1 MIAPID
7 VGVLSAPAQK
17 LAQPG
22 APQKLRDMA
31 ARGIAP
37 GLKPGDVVTL
47 LVLLASREEEPSRA
61 AAEKTLSAL
70 PDPLLQGALGGE
82 LLQPLV
88 IDRLARLYTDRLP
101 VVERLCAMP
110 GIAAD
115 TLEELARTGGEAVT
129 ELIAV
134 NEERLLTSPRII
146 ERLYLNKHTRM
157 STADRLV
164 DLAARNGVELTG
176 IPAWR
181 EVSIAIKDELI
192 AEPSPEPTPDDVLFA
207 ETQALAEALAAEETV
222 DTHVEDE
229 EGKEEIKERYIPL
242 SKRLADMTMSQRI
255 RRAMLGSREERMLLV
270 RDSNRLVASAAVRS
284 PQMQEEEVVL
294 ITRNRNI
301 SDEVLRIIATTP
313 EWMKSYT
320 VKRNLVEN
328 PRTPVLVAT
337 RLVQHLRESDLR
349 GVSKSKNV
357 TSPVKDAARR
367 HLDRRKS

>member
-7 VGVLSAPAQK
+7 VGALSAPAQK
-17 LAQPG
+17 MAQPT

-37 GLKPGDVVTL
+37 GLKPGEVVTL
-47 LVLLASREEEPSRA
+47 LVLLASREGEPARET
-61 AAEKTLSAL
+61 AEKTLAAL
-70 PDPLLQGALGGE
+70 PEPLLQGALGGD
-82 LLQPLV
+82 LPPLV
-88 IDRLARLYTDRLP
+88 IDRLARLYADRLP
-101 VVERLCAMP
+101 VAERLCASP
-110 GIAAD
+110 NIAEE
-115 TLEELARTGGEAVT
+115 TLEELARIGGEALT

-134 NEERLLTSPRII
+134 NEERLLRSPRVI
-146 ERLYLNKHTRM
+146 EKLYLNKNTRM

-181 EVSIAIKDELI
+181 EASLAIKDELI
-192 AEPSPEPTPDDVLFA
+192 AEPSPEPTPDDMLFS
-207 ETQALAEALAAEETV
+207 ETQALAESLAADQAV

-229 EGKEEIKERYIPL
+229 EGKEELKEQYVPL
-242 SKRLADMTMSQRI
+242 YKRLADMTISQRI

-270 RDSNRLVASAAVRS
+270 RDTNRLVASAAVRS

-294 ITRNRNI
+294 ISRNRNM

-313 EWMKSYT
+313 EWLKSYT

-328 PRTPVLVAT
+328 PRTPVLLAT
-337 RLVQHLRESDLR
+337 RLIQHLRESDLR
-349 GVSKSKNV
+349 SVAKSKNV

-367 HLDRRKS
+367 HLERRKT

>member
-1 MIAPID
+1 MIPPID
-7 VGVLSAPAQK
+7 ASALSPPAQK
-17 LAQPG
+17 MAQPG
-22 APQKLRDMA
+22 APQKLREMA

-47 LVLLASREEEPSRA
+47 LVLLASREEEPARET
-61 AAEKTLSAL
+61 AEKTLSAL
-70 PDPLLQGALGGE
+70 PEPLLQGALGGE
-82 LLQPLV
+82 LQPAV
-88 IDRLARLYTDRLP
+88 IDRLARLYADRLP

-115 TLEELARTGGEAVT
+115 TLEELARTGSEAVT

-134 NEERLLTSPRII
+134 NEERLLKSPRVI
-146 ERLYLNKHTRM
+146 ERLYLNKNTRM

-164 DLAARNGVELTG
+164 DLASRNGVELTG

-181 EVSIAIKDELI
+181 EVSLAIKDELI
-192 AEPSPEPTPDDVLFA
+192 AEPSPEPTPDDVMFV
-207 ETQALAEALAAEETV
+207 ETQALSEALEADEPV

-229 EGKEEIKERYIPL
+229 EGKEEIKAQYVPL
-242 SKRLADMTMSQRI
+242 YKRLADMTMSQRI

-294 ITRNRNI
+294 ISRNRNI

-313 EWMKSYT
+313 EWTKSYT

-349 GVSKSKNV
+349 GIAKSKNV

-367 HLDRRKS
+367 HLERRKS

>member
-7 VGVLSAPAQK
+7 VGALSAPAQK
-17 LAQPG
+17 MAQPG
-22 APQKLRDMA
+22 APPKLREMA

-37 GLKPGDVVTL
+37 GLKPGEVVTL
-47 LVLLASREEEPSRA
+47 LVLLASREDEPARET
-61 AAEKTLSAL
+61 AEKTLSAL
-70 PDPLLQGALGGE
+70 PEPLLQGALGGD
-82 LLQPLV
+82 LQPAV
-88 IDRLARLYTDRLP
+88 VDRLARLYADRLP

-110 GIAAD
+110 TLDAE
-115 TLEELARTGGEAVT
+115 TLEELARTGSEAVT

-134 NEERLLTSPRII
+134 NEERLLRSPRAI
-146 ERLYLNKHTRM
+146 ERLYLNKNTRM

-164 DLAARNGVELTG
+164 DLASRNGVELPG

-181 EVSIAIKDELI
+181 EVSVAIKDELI
-192 AEPSPEPTPDDVLFA
+192 AEPSPEPTPDDVLFH
-207 ETQALAEALAAEETV
+207 ETQALSEALAADEAV

-229 EGKEEIKERYIPL
+229 EGKEELKEQYVPL
-242 SKRLADMTMSQRI
+242 HKRLADMTISQRI

-270 RDSNRLVASAAVRS
+270 RDANRLVASAAVRS

-294 ITRNRNI
+294 ISRNRNI

-313 EWMKSYT
+313 EWTKSYT

-349 GVSKSKNV
+349 GIAKSKNV

>member
-1 MIAPID
+1 MIPPID
-7 VGVLSAPAQK
+7 VGALSAPAQK
-17 LAQPG
+17 MAQPT
-22 APQKLRDMA
+22 APQKLREMA

-37 GLKPGDVVTL
+37 GLKPGEVVTL
-47 LVLLASREEEPSRA
+47 LVLLASREDEPARETA
-61 AAEKTLSAL
+61 DKTLAAL
-70 PDPLLQGALGGE
+70 PEPLLQGALGGD
-82 LLQPLV
+82 LPSLV
-88 IDRLARLYTDRLP
+88 IDRLARLYADRLP
-101 VVERLCAMP
+101 VIERLLGLP
-110 GIAAD
+110 GMAGD
-115 TLEELARTGGEAVT
+115 TLEELARGGSEAVT

-134 NEERLLTSPRII
+134 NEERLLKNPRVI
-146 ERLYLNKHTRM
+146 EKLYLNKHTRM

-181 EVSIAIKDELI
+181 EVSVAIKDELI
-192 AEPSPEPTPDDVLFA
+192 VEPTPEPTPDDVLFN
-207 ETQALAEALAAEETV
+207 ETQALAESLEADHAV

-229 EGKEEIKERYIPL
+229 EGQEKIKDLYVPL
-242 SKRLADMTMSQRI
+242 YKRLADMTISQRI

-294 ITRNRNI
+294 ISRNRNM
-301 SDEVLRIIATTP
+301 SDEVLRIISTTP
-313 EWMKSYT
+313 EWLKSYT
-320 VKRNLVEN
+320 VKKHLVEN

-349 GVSKSKNV
+349 NIAKSKNV

-367 HLDRRKS
+367 HLERRKT